1 MVRRSMPRWLLA
13 GSLVASG
20 LAAVTASISCGT
32 SGTSSTS
39 SGGGTVDTG
48 SGTGSVGSGFNP
60 GDQGPFADFPKDPIV
75 ETGLPAGLPGL
86 FAGATGS
93 DSGGPCLAEPA
104 MDAMI
109 PRNWTPLLFE
119 WSPPAGQN
127 VFELRLS
134 VKGQTND
141 LLVYTT
147 KPTFT
152 IDAAIWKALTLHSPG
167 KDIQVTLRG
176 ATLTGDTLTQG
187 PATGA
192 SGAVHISPTDAPGSV
207 VYWTSSGGTSFQGFS
222 IGDAKPVTVLTPA
235 AAGVASTG
243 GQTKCVSCHTSSPDG
258 KLVIYTRDASDGT
271 RSIDARRLDGKGA
284 PDAEAISPS
293 ALALLGR
300 HKQGAPVLSAAHYSA
315 TDAVAISSFVSPTF
329 TADRY
334 ELTWIDLHAADD
346 KGWGVLARTG
356 DPRQAASP
364 AFRHDGTAIAYV
376 SAPNVGEA
384 VVANVTDTDK
394 TMDIYTV
401 PYNDRKGGEAKPV
414 PGASDPAYR
423 EYYPVYSPGDTLLAF
438 NRTDQPVDSY
448 NQPSAELAVVPA
460 LGGTAVRLRANDPP
474 ACTGKK
480 SPGLTNSWARWA
492 PSAGV
497 VDGRKYYWLVFSSKR
512 RSASIDDKGK
522 LLPQL
527 YISAI
532 VTSVTATGE
541 TIETEYP
548 ALYVTSQIPTES
560 NHTPAWD
567 IFEVNNV
574 PK

>member
-1 MVRRSMPRWLLA
+1 MVKRSMPRWLLA
-13 GSLVASG
+13 GSVAASA
-20 LAAVTASISCGT
+20 LAAVTVSVSCGT
-32 SGTSSTS
+32 STPGGASESGS
-39 SGGGTVDTG
+39 SGSTG
-48 SGTGSVGSGFNP
+48 STGSTGSVFNP
-60 GDQGPFADFPKDPIV
+60 GDQGTFADFPKDPIV
-75 ETGLPAGLPGL
+75 ESGLPAGLPGL
-86 FAGATGS
+86 FAGAKGS
-93 DSGGPCLAEPA
+93 ESGGPCLSEPA

-119 WSPPAGQN
+119 WSPPSGQN

-134 VKGQTND
+134 VQGQTND
-141 LLVYTT
+141 LVVYTT

-152 IDAAIWKALTLHSPG
+152 IDAAAWKALMLHSPG

-176 ATLTGDTLTQG
+176 ATLSGDKLTEG

-192 SGAVHISPTDAPGSV
+192 SGAVHIAPTDAPGSV
-207 VYWTSSGGTSFQGFS
+207 VYWTSSGGTSFQGFT

-235 AAGVASTG
+235 AAGAASTG
-243 GQTKCVSCHTSSPDG
+243 GQTSCVSCHASSPDG
-258 KLVIYTRDASDGT
+258 KLVIYTRDVGADS
-271 RSIDARRLDGKGA
+271 RAIDARRVDGKGA
-284 PDAEAISPS
+284 PGAETISPS

-300 HKQGAPVLSAAHYSA
+300 DRQSAPVLSAAHYSA
-315 TDAVAISSFVSPTF
+315 TDAVAVSSFANGTL
-329 TADRY
+329 TAGRY
-334 ELTWIDLHAADD
+334 ELAWVDLHAADD
-346 KGWGVLARTG
+346 KGWGVLARSG

-364 AFRHDGTAIAYV
+364 TFRHDGTAIAYV
-376 SAPNVGEA
+376 SAAAVGEG
-384 VVANVTDTDK
+384 VVANVSAADK
-394 TMDIYTV
+394 TMDVYTV
-401 PYNDRKGGEAKPV
+401 PYNDRKGGEAKPL

-423 EYYPVYSPGDTLLAF
+423 EYYPVYSPDDTLLAF

-460 LGGTAVRLRANDPP
+460 SGGTAVRLRANDPP

-492 PSAGV
+492 PSAGAV
-497 VDGRKYYWLVFSSKR
+497 EGRKYYWLVFSSKR
-512 RSASIDDKGK
+512 RDASVDAQGNR
-522 LLPQL
+522 LPQL

-532 VTSVTATGE
+532 VTKVTATGE

-548 ALYVTSQIPTES
+548 ALYVTSQIPTEN

-567 IFEVNNV
+567 VFEVSST